1 MDGLAQNCGNCMQ
14 CVGSTVMIVLPQ
26 AVDKW
31 IPKLKQCKEQAS
43 NQSDPALNWLL
54 SHFSYRSILHK
65 MHEWSNSTNVIVMSV
80 M

>member
-31 IPKLKQCKEQAS
+31 SKTETVQRAS
-43 NQSDPALNWLL
+43 FKP
-54 SHFSYRSILHK
+54 
-65 MHEWSNSTNVIVMSV
+65 EWSCTKLTAITFFLP
-80 M
+80 